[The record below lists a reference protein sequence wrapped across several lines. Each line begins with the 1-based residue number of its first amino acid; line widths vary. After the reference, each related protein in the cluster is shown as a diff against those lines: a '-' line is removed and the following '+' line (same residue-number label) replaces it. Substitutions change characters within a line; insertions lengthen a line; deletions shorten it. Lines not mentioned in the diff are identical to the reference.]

1 MGLAPSVETYC
12 WLAVGGEI
20 MDNLMRKGVSLDIV
34 SNVLFMPGVREP
46 INHLFLHSDTAS
58 YIWATFSMVVE

>member
-34 SNVLFMPGVREP
+34 SNMCCLCRG
-46 INHLFLHSDTAS
+46 
-58 YIWATFSMVVE
+58 